1 MGAMSSTRACP
12 FCTQINP
19 TAASVCLA
27 CGSALSSPP
36 KRILNPSEVVIDV
49 TRLEADEDTV
59 PAVHLDAPEL
69 QRWFD
74 SRTDGPDSAN
84 APFDLTLRSLDD
96 FPVLDDVA
104 SPADADALPPGVVLR
119 SDGEPAPGAP
129 ADKSSATKAARR
141 AAVRRR
147 RLSCNPSP
155 VSTTPLPAD
164 VLVLVGDDPACEQ
177 LCGLLEVFGF
187 RAHPVQ
193 TPAQALRMLDAKH
206 FVAAFLDI
214 LFDGPDQQVNADLCQ
229 RVKTEVPHTVGRLS
243 ALIVVSGSKRPVERV
258 RATLAGSDAFLSKP
272 VTRGSVAQALEA
284 CGVVLPTD
292 SRRGARPS
300 SAG

>member
-1 MGAMSSTRACP
+1 MSSAQACP
-12 FCTQINP
+12 SCTQINP
-19 TAASVCLA
+19 TTASVCLA
-27 CGSALSSPP
+27 CGSALSSGANKGLP
-36 KRILNPSEVVIDV
+36 NPSDVVIDV

-96 FPVLDDVA
+96 LPVLDDVA
-104 SPADADALPPGVVLR
+104 SDAEADALPPGVVLR
-119 SDGEPAPGAP
+119 SDGEPAPPPVGLP
-129 ADKSSATKAARR
+129 SVTKAARR

-147 RLSCNPSP
+147 RLSGNPSP
-155 VSTTPLPAD
+155 LRTTAVAAD
-164 VLVLVGDDPACEQ
+164 VLVLEGDDPACEQ

-193 TPAQALRMLDAKH
+193 TPVQALRMLDAKH
-206 FVAAFLDI
+206 FAAAFLNV
-214 LFDGPDQQVNADLCQ
+214 LFDGPDQQANVDLCQ
-229 RVKTEVPHTVGRLS
+229 RVKTRMPHTTDRLS

-292 SRRGARPS
+292 SRRS
-300 SAG
+300 